1 MKKRLLRA
9 LVVLFFL
16 GVILWVGLSQQ
27 KEEQKINNNDKVQE
41 ICIEEN
47 NNTITIDTTIMN
59 AIDASIDLST
69 VRIEQM
75 FVVDTYIDSITK
87 DYVIVLED
95 TKGMLWEY
103 SNIDVYMEEEV
114 LVLLSD
120 NGTQE
125 VEDDLIIHFWIGI
138 E

>member
-1 MKKRLLRA
+1 MKKRLLQA
-9 LVVLFFL
+9 LVVLLFL
-16 GVILWVGLSQQ
+16 GVMLWVGLSQQ
-27 KEEQKINNNDKVQE
+27 KEEQKINNNDKAQE
-41 ICIEEN
+41 ICIEEDN
-47 NNTITIDTTIMN
+47 STITIDTTIMN
-59 AIDASIDLST
+59 AIDTSIDLST
-69 VRIEQM
+69 VKIEQM
-75 FVVDTYIDSITK
+75 FVVDTYIDSITE

>member
-1 MKKRLLRA
+1 MKKRLLQA
-9 LVVLFFL
+9 LVVLLFL
-16 GVILWVGLSQQ
+16 GVMLWVGLSQQ
-27 KEEQKINNNDKVQE
+27 KEEQKINNNDKAQE
-41 ICIEEN
+41 ICIEED
-47 NNTITIDTTIMN
+47 NNTIIIDTTIMN
-59 AIDASIDLST
+59 AIDTSIDLST
-69 VRIEQM
+69 VKIEQM
-75 FVVDTYIDSITK
+75 FVVDTYIDSITE

>member
-1 MKKRLLRA
+1 MKKRLLQV
-9 LVVLFFL
+9 LVVLLFL
-16 GVILWVGLSQQ
+16 GVMLWVGLSQQ

-41 ICIEEN
+41 ICIEEG

-59 AIDASIDLST
+59 AIDTSIDLST

-75 FVVDTYIDSITK
+75 FVVNTYIDSITE

-120 NGTQE
+120 NSTQE
-125 VEDDLIIHFWIGI
+125 VEDDFIIHFWIGI

>member
-1 MKKRLLRA
+1 MKKRLLQV
-9 LVVLFFL
+9 LVVLLFL
-16 GVILWVGLSQQ
+16 DVMLWVGLSQQ
-27 KEEQKINNNDKVQE
+27 KEEQKINNNDKAQE
-41 ICIEEN
+41 ICIEED

-59 AIDASIDLST
+59 AIDTSIDLST
-69 VRIEQM
+69 VKIEQM
-75 FVVDTYIDSITK
+75 FVVDTYIDSITE

-120 NGTQE
+120 NGTQG

>member
-1 MKKRLLRA
+1 MKKRLLQV
-9 LVVLFFL
+9 LVVLLFL
-16 GVILWVGLSQQ
+16 GAMLWVGLSQQ
-27 KEEQKINNNDKVQE
+27 KEEQKINNNDKAQE
-41 ICIEEN
+41 ICIEKD
-47 NNTITIDTTIMN
+47 NNTITIDTIIMN
-59 AIDASIDLST
+59 AIDTSIDLGT
-69 VRIEQM
+69 VKIEQM
-75 FVVDTYIDSITK
+75 FVVDTYIDSITE

>member
-1 MKKRLLRA
+1 MKKRLLQV
-9 LVVLFFL
+9 LVVLLFL
-16 GVILWVGLSQQ
+16 DVMLWVGLSQQ

-41 ICIEEN
+41 ICIEED

-59 AIDASIDLST
+59 AIDTSIDLST
-69 VRIEQM
+69 VKIEQM
-75 FVVDTYIDSITK
+75 FVVDTYIDSITE

>member
-1 MKKRLLRA
+1 MKKRLLQV
-9 LVVLFFL
+9 LVVLLFL
-16 GVILWVGLSQQ
+16 GTMLWVGLSQQ
-27 KEEQKINNNDKVQE
+27 KEEQKINNNNKAQE
-41 ICIEEN
+41 ICIEED

-59 AIDASIDLST
+59 AIDTSIDLST
-69 VRIEQM
+69 VKIEQM
-75 FVVDTYIDSITK
+75 FVVDTYIDSITE

>member
-1 MKKRLLRA
+1 MKKRFLQV
-9 LVVLFFL
+9 LVVLLFL
-16 GVILWVGLSQQ
+16 GVMLWVGLSQQ
-27 KEEQKINNNDKVQE
+27 KEEQKINNNDKAQE
-41 ICIEEN
+41 ICIEED

-59 AIDASIDLST
+59 AIDTSIDLST
-69 VRIEQM
+69 VKIEQM
-75 FVVDTYIDSITK
+75 FVVDTYIDNITE

>member
-1 MKKRLLRA
+1 MKKRLLQA
-9 LVVLFFL
+9 LVVLLFL
-16 GVILWVGLSQQ
+16 GVMLWVGLSQQ
-27 KEEQKINNNDKVQE
+27 KEEQKINNNDKAQE
-41 ICIEEN
+41 ICIEKD

-59 AIDASIDLST
+59 AIDTSIDLST

-75 FVVDTYIDSITK
+75 FVVDTYIDNITE

>member
-1 MKKRLLRA
+1 MKKRLLQV
-9 LVVLFFL
+9 LVVLLFL
-16 GVILWVGLSQQ
+16 GAMLWVGLSQQ
-27 KEEQKINNNDKVQE
+27 KKEQKINNNDKAQE
-41 ICIEEN
+41 ICIKED

-59 AIDASIDLST
+59 AIDTSIDLST
-69 VRIEQM
+69 VKIEQM
-75 FVVDTYIDSITK
+75 FVVDTYIDSITE

>member
-27 KEEQKINNNDKVQE
+27 KEEQKMNNNDKVQE

>member
-1 MKKRLLRA
+1 MKKRLLQV
-9 LVVLFFL
+9 LVVLLFL
-16 GVILWVGLSQQ
+16 GAMLWVGLSQQ
-27 KEEQKINNNDKVQE
+27 KEEQKINNNNKAQE
-41 ICIEEN
+41 ICIEED

-59 AIDASIDLST
+59 AIDTSIDLST
-69 VRIEQM
+69 VKIEQM
-75 FVVDTYIDSITK
+75 FVVDTYIDSITE

>member
-1 MKKRLLRA
+1 MKKRLLQA
-9 LVVLFFL
+9 SVVLLFL
-16 GVILWVGLSQQ
+16 GVMLWVGLSQQ
-27 KEEQKINNNDKVQE
+27 KEEQKINNNDKAQE
-41 ICIEEN
+41 ICIEED

-59 AIDASIDLST
+59 AIDTSIDLST
-69 VRIEQM
+69 VKIEQM
-75 FVVDTYIDSITK
+75 FVVDTYIDSITE